1 MNTTTTRRKVT
12 KRPLAK
18 SAFPAKAKKPYSR
31 KEFGDEVYAL
41 TGRVY
46 DPTYLADC
54 WAGTKKTP
62 KELADHG
69 ILPQAVANLTKRAKA
84 KVA

>member
-12 KRPLAK
+12 KRSLAK
-18 SAFPAKAKKPYSR
+18 VAFPPKAKKPYSR
-31 KEFGDEVYAL
+31 KELGDEVYAL

-54 WAGTKKTP
+54 LAGTKKTP
-62 KELADHG
+62 EDLVDRD
-69 ILPQAVANLTKRAKA
+69 ILPKAVANLTKRAKKA
-84 KVA
+84 QG